1 MPNRPCPPPKTTH
14 PLKGKPE
21 TGMNAA
27 VMIHSQ
33 VTGDGHGGQPFGS
46 QPFSLQPP
54 EARCQFPMAE
64 RPDPEHPMSVPVT
77 RHLKMYAP
85 QLIIRF
91 PVSL

>member
-1 MPNRPCPPPKTTH
+1 
-14 PLKGKPE
+14 
-21 TGMNAA
+21 MNAA

-85 QLIIRF
+85 QPTIRF
-91 PVSL
+91 PYGAPFEF